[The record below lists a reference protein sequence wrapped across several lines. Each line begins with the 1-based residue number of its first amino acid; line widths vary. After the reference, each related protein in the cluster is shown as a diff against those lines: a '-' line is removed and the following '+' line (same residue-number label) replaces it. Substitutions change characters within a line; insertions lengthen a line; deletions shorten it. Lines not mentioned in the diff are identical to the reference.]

1 MRQICAK
8 SISILAFIR
17 EGTALSRD
25 FNTISKD
32 FGSFDTQWPG
42 DPELC

>member
-17 EGTALSRD
+17 EGIALSRD

-32 FGSFDTQWPG
+32 FDSFDT
-42 DPELC
+42 